1 MHVKKG
7 DLVQVISGN
16 DRGKTGEVKRA
27 LPKENRVVV
36 EGINLRWRHRRRSEQ
51 HPQGERAQV
60 EAPIHASKVK
70 LAAGQGKAPKASKAT
85 GKKKATGQKKKKG

>member
-27 LPKENRVVV
+27 LPKENRVVI
-36 EGINLRWRHRRRSEQ
+36 EGVNLRWRHRRRSEQ
-51 HPQGERAQV
+51 HPQGERVQIEV
-60 EAPIHASKVK
+60 PIHASKVK
-70 LAAGQGKAPKASKAT
+70 LATGQGK
-85 GKKKATGQKKKKG
+85 KG

>member
-27 LPKENRVVV
+27 LPRENRVVV

-60 EAPIHASKVK
+60 EVPIHASKVK
-70 LAAGQGKAPKASKAT
+70 LATSQAKAT
-85 GKKKATGQKKKKG
+85 GPKKKATGQGKKKG